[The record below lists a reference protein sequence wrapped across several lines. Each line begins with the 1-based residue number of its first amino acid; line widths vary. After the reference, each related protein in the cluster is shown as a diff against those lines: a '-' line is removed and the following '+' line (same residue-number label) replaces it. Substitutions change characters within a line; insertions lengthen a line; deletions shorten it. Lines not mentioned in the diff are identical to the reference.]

1 MQDHTPPFAVR
12 GPSSVE
18 RVPSR
23 AVVWRINRRCFE
35 LRREA
40 WKYRRNMEVQEME
53 DGSNRKEER
62 EEPHPL
68 LW

>member
-1 MQDHTPPFAVR
+1 LCGGSIVVASNT
-12 GPSSVE
+12 GG
-18 RVPSR
+18 SR
-23 AVVWRINRRCFE
+23 
-35 LRREA
+35 
-40 WKYRRNMEVQEME
+40 KYRRNMEVQEME